1 MEPVSA
7 DACFASRYPEAREKF
22 LSAARGA
29 GAHLAAYRH
38 DSERGPEGE
47 ELFLDVAVVG
57 DRAARRRLVIGSGTH
72 GIEGYPGSAAQTAW
86 LLAGGAKS
94 LPADTGV
101 VLLHGLNPWGFA
113 HRQRVTEENVDLNR
127 NFVDHGAPYPANPG
141 YAKLHRIL
149 TPETWDERSVA
160 AIFEGLDAFRA
171 GVGEQAFSDAYNG
184 GQYEFPDGVFYGGQ
198 RPQWSNRAFHAA
210 LREHVSGASA
220 AALIDLHTGIGGW
233 CEHVFL
239 CFHPEGSPARER
251 ARAWWGERAV
261 NRQGSTH
268 KAVAAYQGLL
278 ADAFVRALPG
288 AQTTAVVI
296 EFGTRSRA
304 EMQKA
309 NLSLRWL
316 RVHGAGNPPLAERV
330 FRDYVEAFYPGDGE
344 WRKAVIAQSAGFI
357 REALAGL
364 GAQPI

>member
-1 MEPVSA
+1 
-7 DACFASRYPEAREKF
+7 
-22 LSAARGA
+22 
-29 GAHLAAYRH
+29 
-38 DSERGPEGE
+38 
-47 ELFLDVAVVG
+47 
-57 DRAARRRLVIGSGTH
+57 
-72 GIEGYPGSAAQTAW
+72 
-86 LLAGGAKS
+86 
-94 LPADTGV
+94 
-101 VLLHGLNPWGFA
+101 
-113 HRQRVTEENVDLNR
+113 VTEENVDLNR

-141 YAKLHRIL
+141 YAKLHPIL

-198 RPQWSNRAFHAA
+198 RPQWSNGAFHAA
-210 LREHVSGASA
+210 LRDHVSGASA

-268 KAVAAYQGLL
+268 KAVAVYQGLL
-278 ADAFVRALPG
+278 ADAFVHALPG
-288 AQTTAVVI
+288 VQTTAVVI
-296 EFGTRSRA
+296 EFGTRSRV